1 MVELAKTFFDL
12 LNPKFL
18 IENIYLFS
26 VLSLFLVVYGPRLHP
41 RLPTTLR
48 SLYDSAVF
56 RALILFLIAYLA
68 HRDFAASLTIAIVF
82 TVTMNILHSTNVL
95 ESIATKLHMEGFE
108 SVVNGPAVA
117 NCSTYKPEDREK
129 LGNSFYPLN
138 PIDTDIRGSQETEY
152 AETLKK

>member
-18 IENIYLFS
+18 IENIYLFA

-41 RLPTTLR
+41 RLPSTLR
-48 SLYDSAVF
+48 SLYDNAVF
-56 RALILFLIAYLA
+56 RALVLFLIAYLA

-95 ESIATKLHMEGFE
+95 ESIASKLHMEGFE
-108 SVVNGPAVA
+108 SYGPAVA
-117 NCSTYKPEDREK
+117 NCTNYKPEDREK

-138 PIDTDIRGSQETEY
+138 TNESGEFRGNQETEY
-152 AETLKK
+152 AETLKN